1 MEEGGEA
8 VHHAGKFRNLKI
20 WCSICSGLNGEYK
33 HPSGLNWARQ
43 KGGGKKTVLGILL
56 NSEQN
61 DNYIF
66 YNFLYFVSDT
76 VNKMKFLSRHV
87 YIKTHNDYI
96 LLLKHHGFAVPQQ
109 TPWNQSVSKKLI

>member
-1 MEEGGEA
+1 MLGSSEISRYDVVFAQALMESTNIPRVLTEQD
-8 VHHAGKFRNLKI
+8 KK
-20 WCSICSGLNGEYK
+20 
-33 HPSGLNWARQ
+33 
-43 KGGGKKTVLGILL
+43 GKKTVLGILL

-87 YIKTHNDYI
+87 YSKTHDYI
-96 LLLKHHGFAVPQQ
+96 LLLKHHGFVVPQQ
-109 TPWNQSVSKKLI
+109 TP

>member
-1 MEEGGEA
+1 MGKLCIMLGSSEISRYDVVFAQALMESTNIPRVLTEQDKKGGE
-8 VHHAGKFRNLKI
+8 
-20 WCSICSGLNGEYK
+20 
-33 HPSGLNWARQ
+33 
-43 KGGGKKTVLGILL
+43 KKTVLGILL

-109 TPWNQSVSKKLI
+109 TP